1 MDSSALIIFIPTFF
15 AVSATPG
22 LCMTLAMSLGM
33 SIGVRRCLW
42 MIAGELVGV
51 ALVSLSALIGV
62 ATILLAHPTLFLTLK
77 YLGGAYLLYLG
88 IQMWLSRGKM
98 AISEDLGKQV
108 DVMPLSLATQGFV
121 TAIANPKAWAFM
133 ISLLP
138 PFINADLPLGPQA
151 TILIAIILCFELI
164 CLLLYAFGGRTLRNL
179 LQQSS
184 NVVIMNRI
192 AGSLMMGVAVWLVVS

>member
-1 MDSSALIIFIPTFF
+1 MDPSVLILFIPTFF

-33 SIGVRRCLW
+33 TIGVRRCLW
-42 MIAGELVGV
+42 MIIGELVGV
-51 ALVSLSALIGV
+51 GLVSVAALIGV
-62 ATILLAHPTLFLTLK
+62 ATILLAHPNMFLALK

-88 IQMWLSRGKM
+88 IQMWRSRGKM
-98 AISEDLGKQV
+98 AIPENFQRQV
-108 DVMPLSLATQGFV
+108 TVAPLSLVSQGFV

-138 PFINADLPLGPQA
+138 PFIDANLPLHPQA

-164 CLLLYAFGGRTLRNL
+164 CLLLYATGGRTLRNL
-179 LQQSS
+179 LQQRG
-184 NVVIMNRI
+184 NVMMMNRV
-192 AGSLMMGVAVWLVVS
+192 AGSFMIGVAAWLVFG

>member
-1 MDSSALIIFIPTFF
+1 MDPSVLILFIPTFF

-33 SIGVRRCLW
+33 TIGVRRCLW
-42 MIAGELVGV
+42 MIIGELVGV
-51 ALVSLSALIGV
+51 ALVSVSALIGV
-62 ATILLAHPTLFLTLK
+62 ATVLLAHPDMFLALK

-88 IQMWLSRGKM
+88 IQMWRSRGKM
-98 AISEDLGKQV
+98 AIPENFQRQASV
-108 DVMPLSLATQGFV
+108 ARLSLVSQGFV

-138 PFINADLPLGPQA
+138 PFIDADLPLHPQA

-164 CLLLYAFGGRTLRNL
+164 CLLLYATGGRTLRHL
-179 LQQSS
+179 LQQRG
-184 NVVIMNRI
+184 NVMMMNRV
-192 AGSLMMGVAVWLVVS
+192 AGSFMICVAVWLVFG

>member
-1 MDSSALIIFIPTFF
+1 MDSSALLIFIPTFF

-62 ATILLAHPTLFLTLK
+62 ATILLAHPNLFLALK

-88 IQMWLSRGKM
+88 IQLWLSRGKM
-98 AISEDLGKQV
+98 AISEELGKQV
-108 DVMPLSLATQGFV
+108 NVRPLSLATQGFV

-138 PFINADLPLGPQA
+138 PFINADLPLAPQA
-151 TILIAIILCFELI
+151 TILISIILCFELI

-184 NVVIMNRI
+184 NVVIMNRV

>member
-1 MDSSALIIFIPTFF
+1 MNYSVLILFIPTFF

-33 SIGVRRCLW
+33 TIGVRRSLW
-42 MIAGELVGV
+42 MMVGELAGVG
-51 ALVSLSALIGV
+51 LVSLSALIGV
-62 ATILLAHPTLFLTLK
+62 ATVLLTHPNMFLALK

-88 IQMWLSRGKM
+88 IQMWRSRGKM
-98 AISEDLGKQV
+98 AIPENFQQQSSV
-108 DVMPLSLATQGFV
+108 SPLALISQGFV

-138 PFINADLPLGPQA
+138 PFIDANLPLHPQA

-164 CLLLYAFGGRTLRNL
+164 CLLLYATGGRTLRRL
-179 LQQSS
+179 LQLRG
-184 NVVIMNRI
+184 NVMMMNRV
-192 AGSLMMGVAVWLVVS
+192 AGSFMIGVAAWLVFG

>member
-1 MDSSALIIFIPTFF
+1 MNYSVLILFIPTFF

-33 SIGVRRCLW
+33 TIGVRRSLW
-42 MIAGELVGV
+42 MMVGELAGVG
-51 ALVSLSALIGV
+51 LVSLSALIGV
-62 ATILLAHPTLFLTLK
+62 ATVLLTHPNMFLALK

-88 IQMWLSRGKM
+88 IQMWRSRGKM
-98 AISEDLGKQV
+98 AIPENFQQQSSV
-108 DVMPLSLATQGFV
+108 SPLALISQGFV

-138 PFINADLPLGPQA
+138 PFIDANLPLHPQA

-164 CLLLYAFGGRTLRNL
+164 CLLLYATGGRTLRRL
-179 LQQSS
+179 LQQRG
-184 NVVIMNRI
+184 NVMMMNRV
-192 AGSLMMGVAVWLVVS
+192 AGSFMIGVAAWLVFG